1 MTIGNGVEEIEH
13 DAFKDCYK
21 LTYVT
26 SLRKYP
32 PQIESSTFTNYNATL
47 YVPIG
52 SKTIYESYAY
62 WEKFKKIEEIDVTSV
77 NNTHINND
85 NKGEKKHYN
94 LQGQRILYPRNGIYV
109 VNGKKVFIK

>member
-1 MTIGNGVEEIEH
+1 VTIGNGVEKIEH

-32 PQIESSTFTNYNATL
+32 PQIESSTFTNYNTL

-52 SKTIYESYAY
+52 CKTNYKSDSDWKRFSY
-62 WEKFKKIEEIDVTSV
+62 IEEIDVTSV

-85 NKGEKKHYN
+85 NKGERKYYN
-94 LQGQRILYPRNGIYV
+94 LKGQRVLNPKNGIYI